1 MNIVIKDYGD
11 FEMKQILQLYN
22 SVGWVNYTNNPSML
36 ESAITHSLRIL
47 AALIEDRLVGLIRVV
62 GDGYSVIYIQDI
74 IVLPEFQRNGIGK
87 LLVQKIDALYPHVY
101 QKVLLTD
108 NQPRSIRFYEGC
120 GFSLSDDFQCV
131 AFVKFSS

>member
-22 SVGWVNYTNNPSML
+22 SVEWVNYTNNPSML

-47 AALIEDRLVGLIRVV
+47 AASIEDRLVGLIRVV

-74 IVLPEFQRNGIGK
+74 IVVLPEFQRNGIEK
-87 LLVQKIDALYPHVY
+87 LLVQKIDALCPHGGGISFSTSV
-101 QKVLLTD
+101 QDQRKNIL
-108 NQPRSIRFYEGC
+108 PRPS
-120 GFSLSDDFQCV
+120 
-131 AFVKFSS
+131 K